1 MYNTTTTTNNLL
13 APGNNGFS
21 RSTNNLLEY
30 EDRWDQSSTPMTFIN
45 VIRAEGDRIADN
57 NSAYK
62 YLMSYFG
69 DFGDFKN
76 GYVPPIRLKQRV
88 GKDESYSDLINNL
101 SEEDIHEIFVK
112 RFKRHHV
119 CSKGV
124 NASDELVQI
133 AWLQFK
139 KGVGKIKGPGRPGG
153 KVTYR
158 KLVSEENSDA
168 DIEKI
173 FNDNRRKFE
182 NLAVGSC
189 RHKMYLELKKMILT
203 FRTPLYDAGTR
214 SSSHAPH
221 LEKYS
226 TEPKPPQPT
235 SLCQAVARM
244 MILVRL
250 SHKQSNS
257 DTRNYK
263 TEQIIEQ
270 KKVANDK
277 RATKYN
283 AIKTQMGL
291 DAFNQMKI
299 RDQAAK
305 EIKAAE
311 KVSQSGMS
319 ARVAQFVKWRTETSE
334 GKMFDLSPKKGAM
347 SPYDPCVMW
356 RQQFS
361 NTKHLGFT
369 NRRTLAGV
377 TRRCLDN
384 PKMYSNL
391 RIKFNPDA
399 TDATSQLYQYAPI
412 SGQRPSMLRKTR
424 DADTC
429 RTFRVI
435 GLLKYYSRD
444 SSGCSLPT
452 EHYIQPDRAGIGS
465 PMGGNV
471 YYSLPVKWKDFAK
484 WTGFGVVG
492 NPQKSTYMPTLF
504 KIVNN
509 NIEEL
514 SFVAEGK
521 GYKVG
526 YTGGR
531 ATSFDKIF
539 EGIRRVPTAAAAA
552 AILAEEEKR
561 RRALASRAKEDE
573 RRFREAWK
581 NAGRKIE
588 LPKPMPGRDSAKA
601 NLATKLANGEIDI
614 DTFNKA
620 FEALNR

>member
-1 MYNTTTTTNNLL
+1 LKMDNTHTHTNNLL
-13 APGNNGFS
+13 VHVDDQFS
-21 RSTNNLLEY
+21 TIKI
-30 EDRWDQSSTPMTFIN
+30 FID
-45 VIRAEGDRIADN
+45 IIQAEADRIDDN
-57 NSAYK
+57 NPAYK

-69 DFGDFKN
+69 NFSDFKN
-76 GYVPPIRLKQRV
+76 SRIPPIRMKQQD
-88 GKDESYSDLINNL
+88 GKEVSYSDLINNL
-101 SEEDIHEIFVK
+101 SETGIQEIFVR

-119 CSKGV
+119 CSKGAT
-124 NASDELVQI
+124 ASDELVQI
-133 AWLQFK
+133 AWRQFK
-139 KGVGKIKGPGRPGG
+139 KGVGTIKGPGRPGG
-153 KVTYR
+153 KVTYTQ
-158 KLVSEENSDA
+158 LVGEGNSDA

-189 RHKMYLELKKMILT
+189 RHKMYLELKKMIST
-203 FRTPLYDAGTR
+203 FRTPLYYAGTR
-214 SSSHAPH
+214 SSSHSPH

-226 TEPKPPQPT
+226 TEPKPPHPT

-250 SHKQSNS
+250 SHKQSNA

-263 TEQIIEQ
+263 TDQIIEQ
-270 KKVANDK
+270 QKVANDK

-299 RDQAAK
+299 RDQVAK

-334 GKMFDLSPKKGAM
+334 GKMFDLYPKKGAM
-347 SPYDPCVMW
+347 SPYDTCVMW
-356 RQQFS
+356 QQKFS

-384 PKMYSNL
+384 PKMYSNI

-399 TDATSQLYQYAPI
+399 TDATSQLYQYASI

-429 RTFRVI
+429 RTFRVC

-444 SSGCSLPT
+444 SIGCSLPT
-452 EHYIQPDRAGIGS
+452 EYYIQPDRAGIGT

-471 YYSLPVKWKDFAK
+471 YYSLPVKWKDFEK
-484 WTGFGVVG
+484 WAGFGIVG
-492 NPQKSTYMPTLF
+492 NPQNSTHMPTLF

-509 NIEEL
+509 NIEEV
-514 SFVAEGK
+514 SFVAEGN

-552 AILAEEEKR
+552 AILAEEEKQ
-561 RRALASRAKEDE
+561 RRALAARAKEDE
-573 RRFREAWK
+573 RRLREAWK
-581 NAGRKIE
+581 NGRKLASRRNEI
-588 LPKPMPGRDSAKA
+588 LKPMTRTPMEITKA

-620 FEALNR
+620 FEALN